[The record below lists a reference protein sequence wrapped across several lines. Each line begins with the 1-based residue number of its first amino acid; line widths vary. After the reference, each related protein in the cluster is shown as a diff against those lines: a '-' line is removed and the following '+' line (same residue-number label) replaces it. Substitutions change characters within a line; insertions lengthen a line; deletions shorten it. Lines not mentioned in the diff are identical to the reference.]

1 MIFAISDIH
10 GAYDLFKERVEQLKP
25 YLEKGD
31 KLILLGDYID
41 RGYDSCGCLQLAK
54 EIQDKYGKEQVVV
67 LKGNHEVWFLDFLVH
82 QGDEWLAEDVRFST
96 SKTFLT
102 DDEYVGLKLLHNG
115 EQILDYIRNTI
126 KKSHRELLQ
135 WTSNLPL
142 YYETDTQIFAHAGVD
157 EDIPEEEMEY
167 CTLATSDYIFTG
179 KYPPTLGKF
188 YKDIIAGHV
197 DAAKVAKNHRLQG
210 VYYDGYSHFFI
221 DGSVNKNGRLLCLAY
236 DEETECYYDFGLDG
250 SKKPLKGGK

>member
-10 GAYDLFKERVEQLKP
+10 GAYDLFKERAEQLKP

-41 RGYDSCGCLQLAK
+41 RGYDSCGCLMLAK
-54 EIQDKYGKEQVVV
+54 ELQDKYGKEQVIA

-82 QGDEWLAEDVRFST
+82 QGNDWLAEDVRLST

-102 DDEYVGLKLLHNG
+102 DDEYEELKLLSNR

-126 KKSHRELLQ
+126 KKSHRELIQ

-142 YYETDTQIFAHAGVD
+142 YYETATQIFTHAGVD
-157 EDIPEEEMEY
+157 EDITEDEIEY
-167 CTLATSDYIFTG
+167 CTLATGDYIFTG
-179 KYPPTLGKF
+179 KYLPTTGKF

-197 DAAKVAKNHRLQG
+197 EASYVAKDNSFQG
-210 VYYDGYSHFFI
+210 IYYDGYSHFYI
-221 DGSVNKNGRLLCLAY
+221 DGSVNKNRRLLCLAY
-236 DEETECYYDFGLDG
+236 DEETGNYYDLGVDD
-250 SKKPLKGGK
+250 SKKVLKVNK